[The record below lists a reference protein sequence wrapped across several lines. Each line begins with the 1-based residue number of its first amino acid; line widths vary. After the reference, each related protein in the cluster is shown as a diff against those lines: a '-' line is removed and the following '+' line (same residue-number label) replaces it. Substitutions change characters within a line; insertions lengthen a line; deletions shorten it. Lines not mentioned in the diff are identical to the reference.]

1 LLNSISKKVVIG
13 YLSILIVLAL
23 TTSTLFSKLLTINS
37 INDEFVTDTLPTL
50 QSANQAISSLSK
62 LSISAYGL
70 YGYTLTAEE
79 FTLVVDE
86 QFKLLSSALPKV
98 SKHITKQDLK
108 LTDLYESL
116 TQLKAQMTS
125 DSVDWDVARDL
136 LSELQMQS
144 EQIEN
149 SLDMAE
155 SAVST
160 QANVRVDDITV
171 NIDNMLTWLVLT
183 IIIIVVITLFA
194 LLLARNTIVKP
205 VKSLSSQLDY
215 IVDAHDLSRDVSIN
229 SGDEISITANSVNEL
244 LRAYRKVNGE
254 ISNSTDVLCQSIEL
268 LNHSAGLSD
277 EQIKKLSATVGTMLS
292 SLSELEQSIGDGAN
306 RSMSASEQ
314 AMLGAEQVELGSNNI
329 KQTAAIISELSTD
342 IDVSSDMLLSLKQS
356 GDKVSTVV
364 KTIAE
369 IADQTNLLALNAAIE
384 AARAGEV
391 GRGFAVVAG
400 EVRTLA
406 TRTHA
411 STYEINSILAEIVSA
426 ISVTVESMETNKIKA
441 NEAVNATQTTVE
453 SLSELKTTVIKL
465 SDENNQLA
473 EFGKASQKDVTLI
486 REDIDE
492 INDSV
497 ERVKQT
503 SAETR
508 QATGSLGQ
516 LVSGLDKL
524 LKQFKT

>member
-1 LLNSISKKVVIG
+1 
-13 YLSILIVLAL
+13 
-23 TTSTLFSKLLTINS
+23 
-37 INDEFVTDTLPTL
+37 
-50 QSANQAISSLSK
+50 
-62 LSISAYGL
+62 
-70 YGYTLTAEE
+70 
-79 FTLVVDE
+79 
-86 QFKLLSSALPKV
+86 
-98 SKHITKQDLK
+98 
-108 LTDLYESL
+108 
-116 TQLKAQMTS
+116 
-125 DSVDWDVARDL
+125 
-136 LSELQMQS
+136 
-144 EQIEN
+144 
-149 SLDMAE
+149 
-155 SAVST
+155 
-160 QANVRVDDITV
+160 
-171 NIDNMLTWLVLT
+171 
-183 IIIIVVITLFA
+183 
-194 LLLARNTIVKP
+194 
-205 VKSLSSQLDY
+205 
-215 IVDAHDLSRDVSIN
+215 
-229 SGDEISITANSVNEL
+229 
-244 LRAYRKVNGE
+244 
-254 ISNSTDVLCQSIEL
+254 
-268 LNHSAGLSD
+268 
-277 EQIKKLSATVGTMLS
+277 
-292 SLSELEQSIGDGAN
+292 
-306 RSMSASEQ
+306 
-314 AMLGAEQVELGSNNI
+314 MLGAEQVELGSNNI

-356 GDKVSTVV
+356 GDKVSSVV

-391 GRGFAVVAG
+391 GRGFSVVAG

-473 EFGKASQKDVTLI
+473 EFCKASQKAVTLI

-497 ERVKQT
+497 ERVKET
-503 SAETR
+503 SAETK